1 MDLDV
6 LACFALRIFVL
17 DVEDAKDTIMTR
29 GEQY

>member
-6 LACFALRIFVL
+6 LTSFALRVFVL
-17 DVEDAKDTIMTR
+17 NVEDAKDTIVTR

>member
-6 LACFALRIFVL
+6 LAGFAFRVFVL
-17 DVEDAKDTIMTR
+17 NVEDAKDTVVAR